1 MQANILVVEDDHS
14 VRNLVSTTLQT
25 HGYQFDAM
33 INGESA
39 LLAMT
44 SHHYDIILLDLGLPD
59 QDGIDIIKTVRTF
72 SVIPI
77 IVLSARSSNEDKIA
91 ALDAGADDYLTKP
104 FNIDELLARVR
115 STLRRAEYLQNMTTQ
130 EETVFENGDLKIN
143 YLSATVSLK
152 GKEIHLMPIEYN
164 LLCLLAKNVGKVL
177 TYQFILDKIWK
188 NALES
193 DLSSLRVY
201 MTTLRKK
208 IDKQYADDQKYI
220 QTHITSRAFKNI
232 FWLCNAYW
240 KNICNVTRS

>member
-220 QTHITSRAFKNI
+220 QTHIGIGYRMIRQKKSGE
-232 FWLCNAYW
+232 
-240 KNICNVTRS
+240 

>member
-220 QTHITSRAFKNI
+220 QTHIGIGYRMVRQKKSGE
-232 FWLCNAYW
+232 
-240 KNICNVTRS
+240 

>member
-220 QTHITSRAFKNI
+220 QTHIGIGYRMIRQKRVVNNI
-232 FWLCNAYW
+232 HE
-240 KNICNVTRS
+240 

>member
-33 INGESA
+33 IDGESA

-104 FNIDELLARVR
+104 FHIDELLARVR

-220 QTHITSRAFKNI
+220 QTHIGIGYRMVRQKKSGE
-232 FWLCNAYW
+232 
-240 KNICNVTRS
+240 

>member
-130 EETVFENGDLKIN
+130 EETVFKNGDLKIN

-220 QTHITSRAFKNI
+220 QTHIGIGYRMVRQKKSGE
-232 FWLCNAYW
+232 
-240 KNICNVTRS
+240 

>member
-130 EETVFENGDLKIN
+130 EETIFENGDLKIN

-220 QTHITSRAFKNI
+220 QTHIGIGYRMVRQKKSGE
-232 FWLCNAYW
+232 
-240 KNICNVTRS
+240 

>member
-104 FNIDELLARVR
+104 FHIDELLARVR

-220 QTHITSRAFKNI
+220 QTHIGIGYRMIRQKKSGE
-232 FWLCNAYW
+232 
-240 KNICNVTRS
+240 